1 VQVETEVGRPRVN
14 YREAITQ
21 RVEFDYLHKKQSGAP
36 PSRTPLVLD
45 AGTPA
50 VLTQP
55 VRLRL
60 FTRAQHDKACVLAC
74 GRAGHAAGALRRVRP
89 PADPGR
95 ARARPAGGQG
105 QYGRVIGYMEPL
117 PEDAAEKV
125 EFAKEIIG
133 NAIPPTFIPACEK
146 GFREAANSGT
156 LIGHPVEARARG
168 RRRAALKRRHSDG
181 AAHLSRIHVC
191 A

>member
-1 VQVETEVGRPRVN
+1 VRTRGTRCQRALAREAAGRP
-14 YREAITQ
+14 
-21 RVEFDYLHKKQSGAP
+21 
-36 PSRTPLVLD
+36 
-45 AGTPA
+45 
-50 VLTQP
+50 
-55 VRLRL
+55 
-60 FTRAQHDKACVLAC
+60 
-74 GRAGHAAGALRRVRP
+74 GHAH
-89 PADPGR
+89 
-95 ARARPAGGQG
+95 ARPAGGQG

-117 PEDAAEKV
+117 PEDAPEKV

-168 RRRAALKRRHSDG
+168 RRRAAAERRRRDS
-181 AAHLSRIHVC
+181 AAHLFGEHLC